1 MRALEPGNATE
12 INAVVLFQA
21 SQRIHGP
28 KMEHTTGDLDLEGV
42 GASVT
47 STSRKRK
54 KTAAMKET
62 SSHFDWPM
70 PWMGHSMKTG

>member
-1 MRALEPGNATE
+1 MQRKYD
-12 INAVVLFQA
+12 AVVLFQA

-47 STSRKRK
+47 STSGKRK
-54 KTAAMKET
+54 KTKKK
-62 SSHFDWPM
+62 
-70 PWMGHSMKTG
+70 KTTRARQGTDPDLVTTPQAQAEVR